1 MDFTVA
7 LAQIKPKLGCIADNL
22 DMVEDAVGKGIKERA
37 GVVIFP
43 ELALTGY
50 FLKDLVPEVALNLD
64 SAEIKR
70 LLALSRHISIVIGFV
85 EVTAEYRFYNSALYL
100 EGGEIRH
107 RHRKVYLPTYG
118 LFDEQRYLA
127 RGLRLRSFDTRFGR
141 MGILIC
147 EDMWHLSASYVLAM
161 DGATTIIC
169 LSSSPGRG
177 IMDDENLGST
187 SAWQK
192 LNATTAIFLNCRILY
207 CNRVGYEDG
216 VNFWGGSEAV
226 GPNGEMTARGKIL
239 EEDFIIAEI
248 EEGALRRERI
258 FSPLMRDESLSITLR
273 ELQRIETERS
283 RLCRSLG

>member
-22 DMVEDAVGKGIKERA
+22 DMVEAAVEKGIKERA

-239 EEDFIIAEI
+239 EEDFVIAEI

>member
-1 MDFTVA
+1 MDFTAA
-7 LAQIKPKLGCIADNL
+7 LAQIKPKLGCLADNL
-22 DMVEDAVGKGIKERA
+22 DMVEAAVEKGIKERA

-50 FLKDLVPEVALNLD
+50 FLKDLVPEVALSIN
-64 SAEIKR
+64 SAEIRR
-70 LLALSRHISIVIGFV
+70 LMALSRHISIAIGFV
-85 EVTAEYRFYNSALYL
+85 EVTADYRFYNSALYL
-100 EGGEIRH
+100 EEGEIRH

>member
-7 LAQIKPKLGCIADNL
+7 LAQIKPKLGCLIDNL
-22 DMVEDAVGKGIKERA
+22 DMVEDAVEKGIKERA

-64 SAEIKR
+64 STEIKR
-70 LLALSRHISIVIGFV
+70 LLALSRHISIAIGFV
-85 EVTAEYRFYNSALYL
+85 EVTADYRFYNSALYL
-100 EGGEIRH
+100 EEGEIRH

-147 EDMWHLSASYVLAM
+147 EDMWHLSASYILAM

>member
-22 DMVEDAVGKGIKERA
+22 EMVEDAVEKGIKERA

>member
-7 LAQIKPKLGCIADNL
+7 LAQIKPKLGCVNENL
-22 DMVEDAVGKGIKERA
+22 GMVEEALERGIREKA
-37 GVVIFP
+37 GLVVFP

-50 FLKDLVPEVALNLD
+50 FLKDLVPEVALSLN
-64 SAEIKR
+64 SPEIKK
-70 LLALSRHISIVIGFV
+70 LMDISRHISVAVGFV
-85 EVTAEYRFYNSALYL
+85 EVSEEYRFFNSALYL
-100 EGGEIRH
+100 EDGEIRH
-107 RHRKVYLPTYG
+107 LHRKVYLPTYG
-118 LFDEQRYLA
+118 LFDEQRYMA
-127 RGLRLRSFDTRFGR
+127 RGLRLRSFDSRFGR

-161 DGATTIIC
+161 DGASTLIC

-177 IMDDENLGST
+177 IMADEDLGST
-187 SAWQK
+187 AAWQK
-192 LNATTAIFLNCRILY
+192 LNSTTAMFLNSRVLY
-207 CNRVGYEDG
+207 CNRVGFEDG

-226 GPNGEMTARGKIL
+226 GPGGEVIARASIL
-239 EEDFIIAEI
+239 DEDFVLADI

-273 ELQRIETERS
+273 ELQRIEHERS